1 MDHAYNIF
9 TLANGLRVV
18 SRRTNGLVSYIG
30 AVINAGSRDEAG
42 DCHGLSILWSILY
55 LRGPYHGAA
64 GRYRRV
70 WKWWGAS

>member
-30 AVINAGSRDEAG
+30 AVINAGSRGE
-42 DCHGLSILWSILY
+42 
-55 LRGPYHGAA
+55 
-64 GRYRRV
+64 
-70 WKWWGAS
+70 